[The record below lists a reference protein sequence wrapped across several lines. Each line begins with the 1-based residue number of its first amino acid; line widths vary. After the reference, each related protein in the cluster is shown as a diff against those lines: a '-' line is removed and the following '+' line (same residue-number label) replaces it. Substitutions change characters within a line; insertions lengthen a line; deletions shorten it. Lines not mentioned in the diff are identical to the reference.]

1 MPTTAVSPR
10 ALILLFVLTIL
21 WGTNWPLFPLAMRE
35 VSVWTFRAIT
45 VLGAAAILI
54 AVARFRGMSLLVPR
68 PLWPTLIAASY
79 SNLLIW
85 NIATAYSSIMIPSG
99 QSAMLAYTMPLWT
112 AMISVLVLGHRLT
125 GRLVL
130 ALALGAC
137 AVVFL
142 MIPNFAAYANAPAGV
157 ALGLL
162 AGLGWAVGTLVMKR
176 RPIDVPVT
184 VFTAWQLIVCGLP
197 ILIFAL
203 ILGDRQWYWPSWPSV
218 AVIAYIT
225 VVPMALG
232 NVLWFSIVG
241 LLPANLAG
249 LSAIMVPVVAMLTGA
264 VMHGE
269 PLGPRQW
276 LAMTFSVAAL
286 SLALFKPADPKKLAQ

>member
-1 MPTTAVSPR
+1 MATSAVSPR
-10 ALILLFVLTIL
+10 ALALLLVLTIL

-35 VSVWTFRAIT
+35 VSVWTFRSVS
-45 VLGAAAILI
+45 VLGAALIL
-54 AVARFRGMSLLVPR
+54 LLVAYLRGQSLKVPR
-68 PLWPTLIAASY
+68 ELWPTLLAASY

-112 AMISVLVLGHRLT
+112 ALISVLVLGQRLT
-125 GRLVL
+125 RRLLL
-130 ALALGAC
+130 ALLLGAF
-137 AVVFL
+137 AVVLL
-142 MIPNFAAYANAPAGV
+142 MVPNFAAYADAPAGV

-176 RPIDVPVT
+176 RTIDVPVT
-184 VFTAWQLIVCGLP
+184 VFTAWQMIVCGIP
-197 ILIFAL
+197 ILLFAL
-203 ILGDRQWYWPSWPSV
+203 ALGDRQWFWPTGPSL

-225 VVPMALG
+225 VIPMALG

-264 VMHGE
+264 FMHGE
-269 PLGPRQW
+269 PLGARQW
-276 LAMTFSVAAL
+276 LAMLFSVGAL
-286 SLALFKPADPKKLAQ
+286 SLALFKPAPTA

>member
-1 MPTTAVSPR
+1 MSASSVSPR
-10 ALILLFVLTIL
+10 ALFLLFVLTIL

-35 VSVWTFRAIT
+35 VSVWAFRSIS
-45 VLGAAAILI
+45 VLGAAAILLS
-54 AVARFRGMSLLVPR
+54 VARFRGQPLSVPR
-68 PLWPTLIAASY
+68 SLWPTLFAASY

-112 AMISVLVLGHRLT
+112 AMISVLILGQRLT
-125 GRLVL
+125 GRLLL
-130 ALALGAC
+130 ALLLGGF
-137 AVVFL
+137 AVVLL
-142 MIPNFAAYANAPAGV
+142 MVPNFAAYANAPAGV

-176 RPIDVPVT
+176 RTIDVPVT
-184 VFTAWQLIVCGLP
+184 VFTAWQLIVCGVP
-197 ILIFAL
+197 ILMFAL
-203 ILGDRQWYWPSWPSV
+203 ILGDRQWYWPSWTSV

-264 VMHGE
+264 LLHGE

-276 LAMTFSVAAL
+276 TAMIFSVAAL
-286 SLALFKPADPKKLAQ
+286 SLALFKPAEPKTVG